1 MNVLNLLFLFL
12 PTAICKKCR
21 LKLTPTPV
29 MPETAITSEDVGDV
43 QVEESDPLRHSSEDI
58 IQPSLPLNIEE
69 VNKNTER

>member
-1 MNVLNLLFLFL
+1 
-12 PTAICKKCR
+12 
-21 LKLTPTPV
+21 
-29 MPETAITSEDVGDV
+29 MPETAITGEDVGDV